1 MELARAG
8 NEPRIGGEDA
18 VDVRVDLACV
28 SPEGRGE
35 RDRGRVRSASAE
47 RRDVEVRR
55 DALEAG
61 DEDDAVGVERLVN
74 PVRSTSTIFAFPCTV
89 SVTIPACDPVS
100 EIASSPR
107 SAIAIATRAQEM
119 RSPTEMSMSI
129 SRGFGCG
136 ETSWARETSSSVCW
150 PIAETTATTRFPAR
164 LASTRREATRRIFSG
179 SATEVPPN
187 FMTRV
192 PAAAGGSA
200 GSTAG
205 TGSKVVSLMAL
216 QCPT

>member
-1 MELARAG
+1 MSKSVETPWKPATRTMRS
-8 NEPRIGGEDA
+8 E
-18 VDVRVDLACV
+18 
-28 SPEGRGE
+28 S
-35 RDRGRVRSASAE
+35 SASWIRCA
-47 RRDVEVRR
+47 R
-55 DALEAG
+55 
-61 DEDDAVGVERLVN
+61 
-74 PVRSTSTIFAFPCTV
+74 TSTIFAFPWTV

-100 EIASSPR
+100 EIASRPR

-129 SRGFGCG
+129 SLGFGCG

-205 TGSKVVSLMAL
+205 TGSKVVSLIAGSKVSYIGRRPERAL
-216 QCPT
+216 PRVTSSAYSRSPPTGRPLASRVTRTRSRSRSAR